1 MNIAIVMEYATGGEL
16 FEHICSAG
24 RFREDDVSLTF
35 IDETLYIVHTLERYI
50 Y

>member
-1 MNIAIVMEYATGGEL
+1 MEYATGGEL

-35 IDETLYIVHTLERYI
+35 IDETLYIVHTLY
-50 Y
+50 